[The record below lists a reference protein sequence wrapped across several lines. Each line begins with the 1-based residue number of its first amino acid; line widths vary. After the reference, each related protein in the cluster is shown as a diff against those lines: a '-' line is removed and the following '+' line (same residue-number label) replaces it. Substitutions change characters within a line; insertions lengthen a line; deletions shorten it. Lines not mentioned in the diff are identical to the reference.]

1 MPNFLS
7 DVSFYNQTVNDEI
20 QITGTEPIIRF
31 TDSDTG
37 GDSWLSASS
46 SAASLSIS
54 ADYNNEA
61 NTTKI
66 YFSCDGEEVGHFRG
80 DSSQIT
86 SLRLFPLRNNNTAQ
100 GIFFGTAS
108 SNPGVGSWTDIRV
121 MSMDTSNTVHL
132 YPGTGTSGALQL
144 KSAGGNV
151 SAAADVDVTG
161 SIKCTQNFRRTFT
174 TVTPSSNT
182 HTCNLSLNDNFIIN
196 AAAATNTIA
205 LTVASENVGQSG
217 TIVIN
222 NASSGTVAFAALP
235 SYMKTPD
242 GASVNFVTTN
252 SAVSLISYLVV
263 ATDSVLVNYVGN
275 FS

>member
-1 MPNFLS
+1 
-7 DVSFYNQTVNDEI
+7 
-20 QITGTEPIIRF
+20 
-31 TDSDTG
+31 
-37 GDSWLSASS
+37 
-46 SAASLSIS
+46 
-54 ADYNNEA
+54 
-61 NTTKI
+61 
-66 YFSCDGEEVGHFRG
+66 
-80 DSSQIT
+80 
-86 SLRLFPLRNNNTAQ
+86 
-100 GIFFGTAS
+100 
-108 SNPGVGSWTDIRV
+108 
-121 MSMDTSNTVHL
+121 MDTSNVVHL
-132 YPGTGTSGALQL
+132 YPGSGTSGALQL
-144 KSAGGNV
+144 ASAGGNV
-151 SAAADVDVTG
+151 TAAADVNVTG
-161 SIKCTQNFRRTFT
+161 SVKCTQNFRRTFT

>member
-7 DVSFYNQTVNDEI
+7 DASFYNQTVNDEI
-20 QITGTEPIIRF
+20 QITGTQPIIRF

-46 SAASLSIS
+46 TAASLSIS

-66 YFSCDGEEVGHFRG
+66 YFSCDGKEVGHFRG
-80 DSSQIT
+80 DSNQVS
-86 SLRLFPLRNNNTAQ
+86 SLRLFPEKNDSTSA
-100 GIFFGTAS
+100 GIFFGTAADGS
-108 SNPGVGSWTDIRV
+108 GPGVGTWSDVRV
-121 MSMDTSNTVHL
+121 ISMDENEVLHL
-132 YPGTGTSGALQL
+132 YPSSNTTGALQL
-144 KSAGGNV
+144 TSSNV
-151 SAAADVDVTG
+151 TAKGDVDVTG
-161 SIKCTQNFRRTFT
+161 SVKVTQNLRRTFT
-174 TVTPSSNT
+174 TVTASSNT

-235 SYMKTPD
+235 SYMLTPD

-263 ATDSVLVNYVGN
+263 ATDKVLVNYVGN